1 MTDWEAKLA
10 VETDDALKVRRR
22 NADRVAREKAG
33 TPRGDEAERLLALI
47 EAEFDRRHLPGMM
60 KSFLEKFPEGFRDPL
75 HLEQE
80 RNYKLEASRFCRA
93 ELAPSAF
100 AQVREGGASDELVAR
115 VRKLVQMTNLIQGGF
130 EKPKLLDAISDPKYT
145 RSFLAALDNL
155 LHGAGSSSDRLEDF
169 TAVLADMGL
178 RKWTYATYFL
188 FLSDPANAMY
198 VKPEGL
204 KRALEITRYK
214 LEYDSAPSGALYSE
228 ILAFADWLNTK
239 LVQEKNPALHP
250 EDMIDVQSFI
260 WHMAPTGKFS
270 ETAMGH

>member
-1 MTDWEAKLA
+1 MTDWATKLA
-10 VETDDALKVRRR
+10 QEPDSSLEGRRR
-22 NADRVAREKAG
+22 NADRIAREKAG
-33 TPRGDEAERLLALI
+33 TASGDEAERLLELI
-47 EAEFDRRHLPGMM
+47 EAEFNRRHLPGMM
-60 KSFLEKFPEGFRDPL
+60 TSFLEKFPEGFRDPL

-80 RNYKLEASRFCRA
+80 RNYKLEASRYCRT
-93 ELAPSAF
+93 ELTPEAF
-100 AQVREGGASDELVAR
+100 ARVREGGSPDELVAR
-115 VRKLVQMTNLIQGGF
+115 IRRLVQMTNLIQGGF

-169 TAVLADMGL
+169 TSVLAGMGL

-204 KRALEITRYK
+204 KRALEISRYK
-214 LEYDSAPSGALYSE
+214 LVYDSAPSGALYSE
-228 ILAFADWLNTK
+228 ILGFAAWLKTK
-239 LVQEKNPALHP
+239 LIQEKNPALQP

-270 ETAMGH
+270 DA

>member
-1 MTDWEAKLA
+1 MTDWATKLA
-10 VETDDALKVRRR
+10 QETDSSLEGRRR
-22 NADRVAREKAG
+22 NADRIAREKAG
-33 TPRGDEAERLLALI
+33 TASGDEAERLLTLI
-47 EAEFDRRHLPGMM
+47 EAEFNRRHLPGMIA
-60 KSFLEKFPEGFRDPL
+60 SFLEKFPEGFRDPL

-80 RNYKLEASRFCRA
+80 RNYKLEASRYCRT
-93 ELAPSAF
+93 ELTPEAF
-100 AQVREGGASDELVAR
+100 AHVREGGSPDELVAR

-145 RSFLAALDNL
+145 RGFLAALDSL

-169 TAVLADMGL
+169 TDVLTGMGL

-204 KRALEITRYK
+204 KRALEISRYK
-214 LEYDSAPSGALYSE
+214 LKYDSAPSAALYSE
-228 ILAFADWLNTK
+228 ILGFAAWLKTK
-239 LVQEKNPALHP
+239 LTQEKNSALQP

-270 ETAMGH
+270 EG